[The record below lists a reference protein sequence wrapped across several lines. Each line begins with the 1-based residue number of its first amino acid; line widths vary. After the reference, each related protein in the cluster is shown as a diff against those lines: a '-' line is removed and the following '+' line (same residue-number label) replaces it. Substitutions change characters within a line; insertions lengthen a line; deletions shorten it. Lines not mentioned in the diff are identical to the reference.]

1 MTPRK
6 RVVTFLLF
14 SFWLAASAIVKSQAP
29 ENPRTKSAPT
39 QKTLQKQTVAGTVIF
54 AVNKIAEGVTL
65 DPIVIFNKGQY
76 VDPLPDNEAFV
87 KEVAAKYLRAEQNHR
102 VIFGG
107 AEAGT
112 VTVKDR
118 HEFGL
123 TTGGTLHSSIKLSEE
138 VMALA
143 TTSSTL
149 GAKQNTRRAPTPD
162 ERAAMLKL
170 MSAAYT
176 QRRVAAAAIAKV
188 QINNITALDLDADGK
203 AELIGSF
210 YIRDQTQNTQSLF
223 LIAEI
228 ENGQY
233 RSDLTWYK
241 RGDEGTYEI
250 RRLIDILDL
259 DGDGIAEVFAI
270 NSYYETTDFTIY
282 KKVKGVW
289 RSVYHGG
296 LFGV

>member
-1 MTPRK
+1 MTSRK
-6 RVVTFLLF
+6 CVATFLLS
-14 SFWLAASAIVKSQAP
+14 SFLLAAPVIGKRQAP
-29 ENPRTKSAPT
+29 GKPPTKSAPT
-39 QKTLQKQTVAGTVIF
+39 QKTPQKQTVAGTVIF
-54 AVNKIAEGVTL
+54 AVNKISDGVTL

-76 VDPLPDNEAFV
+76 VDPLPDDDAFV
-87 KEVAAKYLRAEQNHR
+87 KQVAAKYLRTEQNHR

-112 VTVKDR
+112 VIVKDR

-123 TTGGTLHSSIKLSEE
+123 TTGGTLQSSIKLSEE

-149 GAKQNTRRAPTPD
+149 GAKQNTRRAPTSE

-176 QRRVAAAAIAKV
+176 QRRVPAPAIAKV
-188 QINNITALDLDADGK
+188 QVNNITALDLDADGK
-203 AELIGSF
+203 AELSGSF
-210 YIRDQTQNTQSLF
+210 FIRDQTQNTQSLF

-233 RSDLTWYK
+233 RSGLTWYK
-241 RGDEGTYEI
+241 KGDEGAYEI

-270 NSYYETTDFTIY
+270 NSYKKPRTSRFT
-282 KKVKGVW
+282 K
-289 RSVYHGG
+289 R
-296 LFGV
+296 